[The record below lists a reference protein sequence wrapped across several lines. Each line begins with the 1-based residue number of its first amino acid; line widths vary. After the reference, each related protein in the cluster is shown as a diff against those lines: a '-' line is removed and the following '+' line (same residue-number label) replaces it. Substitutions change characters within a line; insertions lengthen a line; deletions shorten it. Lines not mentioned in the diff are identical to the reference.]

1 MFVNCFCREQFTLQL
16 LNKFKSK
23 LENIRSSASE
33 ASTEDAPKKPIVD
46 DEEELNSDNWLTHT
60 LRFEEQGE
68 VLAKDAS
75 TKKDDWYS
83 NDVNDPR
90 NPINKRKR
98 GEEDKRR
105 DRDRSSRTSHSSSS
119 RHRR

>member
-1 MFVNCFCREQFTLQL
+1 MESV
-16 LNKFKSK
+16 
-23 LENIRSSASE
+23 RSTASE
-33 ASTEDAPKKPIVD
+33 ASTSDATKEVVGD
-46 DEEELNSDNWLTHT
+46 DDEELNSDTWLTHT

-98 GEEDKRR
+98 GEENQRR
-105 DRDRSSRTSHSSSS
+105 DRDRSSRVSSSSSS

>member
-1 MFVNCFCREQFTLQL
+1 MLK
-16 LNKFKSK
+16 KFKSK
-23 LENIRSSASE
+23 LECIRSTASE
-33 ASTEDAPKKPIVD
+33 ASTSDAPPKPVVSIDD
-46 DEEELNSDNWLTHT
+46 DEELNGDTWLTHT
-60 LRFEEQGE
+60 LCFGEQGE

-98 GEEDKRR
+98 GDEDKRR
-105 DRDRSSRTSHSSSS
+105 DRDRDRSSKTSSSSSS

>member
-1 MFVNCFCREQFTLQL
+1 MLK
-16 LNKFKSK
+16 KFKSK
-23 LENIRSSASE
+23 LEGIRSTASE
-33 ASTEDAPKKPIVD
+33 ASTSDAAPKAVVD
-46 DEEELNSDNWLTHT
+46 DDDEELNSDTWLTHT
-60 LRFEEQGE
+60 LCFEEQGE

-98 GEEDKRR
+98 GDEDKRR
-105 DRDRSSRTSHSSSS
+105 DRDRDRSSRMSSSSSS